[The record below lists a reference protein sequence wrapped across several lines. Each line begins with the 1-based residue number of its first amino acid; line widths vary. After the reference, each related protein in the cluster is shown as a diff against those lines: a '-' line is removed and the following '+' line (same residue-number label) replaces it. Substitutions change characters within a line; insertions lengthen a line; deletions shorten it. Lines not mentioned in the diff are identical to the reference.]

1 MPKEEV
7 RLQLFRESCNM
18 QDLPAKK
25 DISKIIET
33 LEDVNCVSSQ
43 EKSLHL
49 EAEKRVKLSQKIE
62 NPSSVQSFRMSV
74 SFSGKGI
81 MEKDE

>member
-1 MPKEEV
+1 
-7 RLQLFRESCNM
+7 M

-33 LEDVNCVSSQ
+33 LEDANCVSSQ

-62 NPSSVQSFRMSV
+62 NPSSVQYFRMSV